1 MGLFALYITNS
12 AGTLIYQRNLD
23 PTIPTLPDNDYIRMG
38 STFHTLNAMAKQAA
52 PVVSTGIDTLYADT
66 FVLKCLHTATGFTFF
81 VLADRKAPDSDLA
94 EVLSAIYM
102 HFADYV
108 QKNPFYTEG
117 QRVKVEK
124 FETKVTALS
133 KRFAQHFKTH
143 YKH

>member
-23 PTIPTLPDNDYIRMG
+23 PTLPKLPDNDYIRAA

-52 PVVSTGIDTLYADT
+52 PIVSSGIDTLYTDT
-66 FVLKCLHTATGFTFF
+66 FALKCLHTLTGFTFF
-81 VLADRKAPDSDLA
+81 ILADRKAPDSDLS

-117 QRVKVEK
+117 QRVKVQK
-124 FETKVTALS
+124 FEDKITLLT
-133 KRFAQHFKTH
+133 KRFVNHFKTH

>member
-12 AGTLIYQRNLD
+12 AGSLIYQRNLD
-23 PTIPTLPDNDYIRMG
+23 PTIPKLPDNDYIRAA
-38 STFHTLNAMAKQAA
+38 STFHTLNAMSKQAA
-52 PVVSTGIDTLYADT
+52 PIASGGIETLYTDT
-66 FVLKCLHTATGFTFF
+66 FALKCLHTSTCFTFF
-81 VLADRKAPDSDLA
+81 ITADRRAPDSDLN

-124 FETKVTALS
+124 FDDQVTTLYG
-133 KRFAQHFKTH
+133 RFVQHFKTH